1 MSDDELN
8 ASSEDR
14 DQIILS
20 IMDND
25 RKKVKHHNSHLGDL
39 SVKDRVVTYWNE
51 TKKQRNRDSYWSD
64 FRQIILNDAKI
75 SLVMCP
81 AWGVIFPPYGIARL
95 TGLLRNYGYKV
106 DVYDINVAANIK
118 LIAEHNVDYWESQSY
133 FKWEEPVL
141 SLIHI

>member
-81 AWGVIFPPYGIARL
+81 AW
-95 TGLLRNYGYKV
+95 
-106 DVYDINVAANIK
+106 
-118 LIAEHNVDYWESQSY
+118 
-133 FKWEEPVL
+133 L